1 MLVKSKLMR
10 RGLFKTRHKMNTNN
24 TRTYYVLLYDD
35 TLFRT
40 LNAFDE
46 HPKYHRPK
54 QHFEETSKKKKKTR
68 AASSVLFSL
77 SRKSLSPSLAPTT
90 ASRSTDDQRAK
101 PPTARPLSRRVFPF
115 TRSTRSGTPTMSG
128 RGWRVPRRCHRLP
141 VRMGLPIRSIS
152 PADV

>member
-1 MLVKSKLMR
+1 MLVKSKLR
-10 RGLFKTRHKMNTNN
+10 RGLFKTHKMNMHTNN
-24 TRTYYVLLYDD
+24 TRTYYVLLYDY

-68 AASSVLFSL
+68 ASVLLFP
-77 SRKSLSPSLAPTT
+77 KSLCLRLSLRRRRRGPLTT
-90 ASRSTDDQRAK
+90 KERNRQR
-101 PPTARPLSRRVFPF
+101 RPLSRRVFPF
-115 TRSTRSGTPTMSG
+115 TRSTRSGTLTMSR
-128 RGWRVPRRCHRLP
+128 RGWRVPRRCHHLP

>member
-54 QHFEETSKKKKKTR
+54 QHFEETSKKKKKKTR
-68 AASSVLFSL
+68 ASVLLFP
-77 SRKSLSPSLAPTT
+77 KSLCLRLSLRRRRRGPPTT
-90 ASRSTDDQRAK
+90 KERNRQR
-101 PPTARPLSRRVFPF
+101 RPLSRRVFPF
-115 TRSTRSGTPTMSG
+115 TCSTRSGTPTMSR